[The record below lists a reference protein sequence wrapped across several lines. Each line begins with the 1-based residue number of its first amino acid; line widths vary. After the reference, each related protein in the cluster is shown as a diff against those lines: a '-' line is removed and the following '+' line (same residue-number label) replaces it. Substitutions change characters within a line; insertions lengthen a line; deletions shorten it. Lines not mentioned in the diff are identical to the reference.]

1 MKTKI
6 MITLMAVVLYIF
18 TFFPAD
24 TLFGQTTDKYV
35 RIADTTVNL
44 ADVDLE
50 KGLVLEKVE
59 SKEII
64 KGEYLDNEK
73 KIYKDYDNQYYMVV
87 QDSGFYSGYSGVYK
101 SRFSYFKSDG
111 TKIFSKQFER
121 LNTGRVFIMK
131 GGNKVFVELGSED
144 EIKFIL
150 YDIKGDILKEIDNQE
165 VFILTDNK
173 NETIYIQ
180 PDGNNDELQIINSN
194 IDQIKILKFPDRV
207 WLKNFSPDG
216 KFFTARCLDS
226 LMVYNRYGDFQWG
239 LKYKKQNIYVFAN
252 GRKYF
257 EEYPFPIGIMEIKET
272 DTHKTLYVID
282 GVYFKDKKYPI
293 YKSGVVANSEIIW
306 VSYYVDK
313 LQVFNFINEKGQ
325 IINDYTLPSNIYT
338 HEISFNK
345 EQGKYIAIVKAH
357 EQ

>member
-1 MKTKI
+1 M
-6 MITLMAVVLYIF
+6 
-18 TFFPAD
+18 
-24 TLFGQTTDKYV
+24 
-35 RIADTTVNL
+35 
-44 ADVDLE
+44 
-50 KGLVLEKVE
+50 
-59 SKEII
+59 
-64 KGEYLDNEK
+64 
-73 KIYKDYDNQYYMVV
+73 
-87 QDSGFYSGYSGVYK
+87 
-101 SRFSYFKSDG
+101 
-111 TKIFSKQFER
+111 
-121 LNTGRVFIMK
+121 
-131 GGNKVFVELGSED
+131 
-144 EIKFIL
+144 
-150 YDIKGDILKEIDNQE
+150 
-165 VFILTDNK
+165 
-173 NETIYIQ
+173 
-180 PDGNNDELQIINSN
+180 QIINSN

-207 WLKNFSPDG
+207 WLRNFSPDG

-313 LQVFNFINEKGQ
+313 LQVFNFINEEGQ

-338 HEISFNK
+338 HEISFKK

-357 EQ
+357 EK